1 MQTENY
7 ATFSMS
13 LYKGFLL
20 CTVLFVMMQRL
31 PDLSGA
37 VNMISIMISSM
48 IERRPLA
55 PVCLSSATLAISL
68 IPKIGIQV
76 CSASCLSLSLQK
88 KGLATSFLSDYYLRE
103 SRIILFSIFNFRRF
117 RRQFFC
123 FPAFKS
129 ILLKQEKKS
138 PAGLHCRKEI
148 KHENKSKD

>member
-1 MQTENY
+1 
-7 ATFSMS
+7 
-13 LYKGFLL
+13 
-20 CTVLFVMMQRL
+20 MMQRL

-37 VNMISIMISSM
+37 VYMISIMISSM

-88 KGLATSFLSDYYLRE
+88 KALQSLSFQT
-103 SRIILFSIFNFRRF
+103 IICVKAELFFFLFSILGVFAVS
-117 RRQFFC
+117 FFV
-123 FPAFKS
+123 FLLSNPF
-129 ILLKQEKKS
+129 LLKQEKKS

>member
-1 MQTENY
+1 
-7 ATFSMS
+7 
-13 LYKGFLL
+13 
-20 CTVLFVMMQRL
+20 MMQRL

-37 VNMISIMISSM
+37 VYMISIMISSM

-88 KGLATSFLSDYYLRE
+88 KALQSLSFQT
-103 SRIILFSIFNFRRF
+103 IICGKAELFFFLFSILGVFAVSF
-117 RRQFFC
+117 

-129 ILLKQEKKS
+129 IFVKAGEKIS
-138 PAGLHCRKEI
+138 CRFALPKGD
-148 KHENKSKD
+148 KT